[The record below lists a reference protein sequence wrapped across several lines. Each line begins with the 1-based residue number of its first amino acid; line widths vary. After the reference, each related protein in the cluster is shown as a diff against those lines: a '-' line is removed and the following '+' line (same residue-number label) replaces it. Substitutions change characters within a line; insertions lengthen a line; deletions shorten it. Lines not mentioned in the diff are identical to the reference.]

1 MILKDGGVRRFYS
14 CETDRLPAGRFAMCL
29 PPVRP
34 VYGLGRAQNAPDR
47 DYAGQGHVG
56 SGGGGNRTRVLRR
69 LIKASPGAACCSF
82 LSPSVLAGK
91 TLRAQSLFGFPT
103 APVTGAIGGALYRCQ
118 VPERGHIW
126 ADSSAT
132 VRQRERAGCY
142 RHLSFCREW
151 FSRSRDILDP
161 LPLNRR
167 PKSKPFT
174 PVVGIVGP
182 NHRTTS

>member
-1 MILKDGGVRRFYS
+1 MLLHSRAARP
-14 CETDRLPAGRFAMCL
+14 TLRAGRRISGSLRRCL
-29 PPVRP
+29 STSNSAHV
-34 VYGLGRAQNAPDR
+34 
-47 DYAGQGHVG
+47 AGYDL
-56 SGGGGNRTRVLRR
+56 STLGGGGNRTRVLRR

-132 VRQRERAGCY
+132 VRQLERAGCY

-174 PVVGIVGP
+174 PVVGIVGQD
-182 NHRTTS
+182 HRTTT